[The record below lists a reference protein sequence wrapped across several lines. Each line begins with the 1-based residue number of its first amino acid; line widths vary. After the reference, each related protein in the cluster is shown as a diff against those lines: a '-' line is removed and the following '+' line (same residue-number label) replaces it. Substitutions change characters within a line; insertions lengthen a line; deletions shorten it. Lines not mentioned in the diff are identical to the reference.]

1 MSKNYRPLPNCLTIR
16 ESGIDGLG
24 VFAVEDIAGG
34 SDLGVTHLYDFSFK
48 DCFIRTPLGGFINHS
63 EEPNCMMVHVED
75 YEGLVLPYHNI
86 QRKKATDRKLVTI
99 RDIKKG
105 EELTVSYTIY
115 DPTK

>member
-1 MSKNYRPLPNCLTIR
+1 MSEHYRPLPSCLTIK
-16 ESGIDGLG
+16 ESKIDGLG
-24 VFAVEDIAGG
+24 VFAVEDI
-34 SDLGVTHLYDFSFK
+34 SKDTDLGVTHLYDFSFK
-48 DCFIRTPLGGFINHS
+48 DGFIRTPLGGFINHS

-75 YEGLVLPYHNI
+75 YKGLVLPYHNI
-86 QRKKATDRKLVTI
+86 QPKKATDRKLVTI